1 VFNTKFKVLQQVKK
15 EIQNTTPSTAGVQQQ
30 NSKYGWCSKK
40 IQSSITP
47 SSTKNSKYNTK
58 CGWCCTL
65 KLSAKTIIKNG
76 AFSVKPT
83 L

>member
-30 NSKYGWCSKK
+30 NSKYGWCSTKK
-40 IQSSITP
+40 FKI
-47 SSTKNSKYNTK
+47 
-58 CGWCCTL
+58 L
-65 KLSAKTIIKNG
+65 G
-76 AFSVKPT
+76 AIV